1 MSADTAGVLRG
12 AVTAAARPRAPAR
25 TPTLIVEAG
34 RLFTGREVLRDVR
47 VVIAGD
53 TIVAVEPCAAPLV
66 AHGAPQGACRVLT
79 FPEATALPGLIDAHV
94 HLYLLARAALKASQ
108 PASGNGAPARRAGGT
123 DAGALLAAAIQ
134 VADDYLA
141 RGVTTLR
148 DMGDRQR
155 LNLQVRQVLAERAA
169 GGRPGPRLL
178 APGRALHRDGS
189 YGSFIGAAAT
199 GGNGLLALADEELDA
214 GADFVKVIA
223 SGIIDFQRAAVTA
236 PVPFTSR
243 ELRTLVDRVHA
254 RGKPVAAHAS
264 GAAGVAAAV
273 AGGADFLE
281 HGFFAEDGPHGST
294 AFRRG
299 DCTWV
304 PTFIPVEVVATGA
317 ALAELTDGERARVH
331 GIVQRHAAL
340 LRAVHVA
347 GGAAIAGS
355 DAGSPGVWQAGGVMG
370 ELRCF
375 HRAGL
380 PLRAVLPMATLRAA
394 QVLGIGHLTGSI
406 ESGKQADLLV
416 VAGDPLESL
425 DALSDVRL
433 VVRDG
438 VPVAEAVPLAASPA

>member
-1 MSADTAGVLRG
+1 M
-12 AVTAAARPRAPAR
+12 
-25 TPTLIVEAG
+25 
-34 RLFTGREVLRDVR
+34 R
-47 VVIAGD
+47 VVIDGD

-66 AHGAPQGACRVLT
+66 AHRATQGTCRVIS

-148 DMGDRQR
+148 DLGDRQR
-155 LNLQVRQVLAERAA
+155 LNLQVRQLLAERAA
-169 GGRPGPRLL
+169 SGRPGPRLL
-178 APGRALHRDGS
+178 APGRALHRQGS

-199 GGNGLLALADEELDA
+199 GGDSLLALADEELDA

-223 SGIIDFQRAAVTA
+223 SGIIDFQQAAVTA

-243 ELRTLVDRVHA
+243 ELRALVDRVHA

-281 HGFFAEDGPHGST
+281 HGFFAEDSAYGPVA
-294 AFRRG
+294 AFMRG
-299 DCTWV
+299 ACTWV
-304 PTFIPVEVVATGA
+304 PTFIPVEVVAAGA
-317 ALAELTDGERARVH
+317 ALAELTDGERAGVR

-340 LRAVHVA
+340 LRAVHEA

-355 DAGSPGVWQAGGVMG
+355 DAGSPGVWEAGGVIG
-370 ELRCF
+370 ELHCF
-375 HRAGL
+375 HRAGF
-380 PLRAVLPMATLRAA
+380 PLRAVLAMATLRAA
-394 QVLGIGHLTGSI
+394 QALGIGHLTGSI
-406 ESGKQADLLV
+406 EPGKRADLLV
-416 VAGDPLESL
+416 VGGDPLESL

-438 VPVAEAVPLAASPA
+438 VPVAETVPLAASCAGEHER